1 MAFIDNALVGR
12 LLGDL
17 AERLRPVCAMPINAT
32 TLGTQTLRQP
42 SSQQQATAKPA
53 HHSKSSFWHELIA
66 TVASAAGVNPNL
78 AVGVANQESGLNP
91 QALNQS
97 SGAVGMMQ
105 LMPGTAAAL
114 GVNPHDVMGNIQGG
128 IRYLR
133 EQLANFGDEAKAL
146 AAYNWGPHHVTQAVE
161 RWGANWLS
169 HAPSETQH
177 YVSSILAQTGGNGSS
192 GLTAAAPHGA
202 SSSAAVPSAS
212 TSHLSP
218 TAAAE
223 VANLRSALDAYLLSE
238 VLS

>member
-1 MAFIDNALVGR
+1 
-12 LLGDL
+12 
-17 AERLRPVCAMPINAT
+17 MPIDAT
-32 TLGTQTLRQP
+32 TLGTQALQQT

-66 TVASAAGVNPNL
+66 TIATAAGVNPSL

-91 QALNQS
+91 QAVNKS

-114 GVNPHDVMGNIQGG
+114 GVNPHDVTQNIQGG
-128 IRYLR
+128 IHYLR
-133 EQLANFGDEAKAL
+133 QQLANFGDEAKAL
-146 AAYNWGPHHVTQAVE
+146 AAYNWGPQHVTQAVE

-169 HAPSETQH
+169 HAPAETQH
-177 YVSSILAQTGGNGSS
+177 YVSSIMASSGISGSS
-192 GLTAAAPHGA
+192 GLTAAALSGG
-202 SSSAAVPSAS
+202 SSSPAVSSPSA
-212 TSHLSP
+212 SHLSP
-218 TAAAE
+218 STAAQ